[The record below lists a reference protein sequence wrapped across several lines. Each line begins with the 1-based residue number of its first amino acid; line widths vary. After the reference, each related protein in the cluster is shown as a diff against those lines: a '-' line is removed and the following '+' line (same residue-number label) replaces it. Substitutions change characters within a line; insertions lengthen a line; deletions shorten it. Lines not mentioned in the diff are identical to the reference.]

1 MGGLIMLSS
10 LLVAPPGRYWV
21 WAVAV
26 LVLMGTPVVAVRAY
40 EGQPFDSRHIPE
52 RYGLFTI
59 IVLGESVIAVAASL
73 GDVALD
79 GGAIASALLG
89 FAIAA
94 AIWWG
99 YFETVSSTSLSRE
112 RVGASFLWG
121 YGHLLGFAGIA
132 ATAIGVELAVEA
144 GAAGDH
150 GLSLAARLMLGGGV
164 AAFLVSLVAVHSAEI
179 GWRGAGMM
187 QRWIAI
193 AALLVVAGVSRGW
206 PPALVVGAVFAVL
219 ATSVALD
226 VAQHG
231 GKGLAAHTAPGDDQI
246 PPTP

>member
-1 MGGLIMLSS
+1 MSKFQTLAIGALAL
-10 LLVAPPGRYWV
+10 
-21 WAVAV
+21 
-26 LVLMGTPVVAVRAY
+26 LVLMATPVFAVRAY
-40 EGQPFDSRHIPE
+40 EGKAFDARHVPE

-89 FAIAA
+89 FGIAA

-112 RVGASFLWG
+112 HPGAAFLWG
-121 YGHLLGFAGIA
+121 YGHLFGFAGIA
-132 ATAIGVELAVEA
+132 AAAIGVELAVEA

-150 GLSLAARLMLGGGV
+150 GLSLATRLMLGGGV
-164 AAFLVSLVAVHSAEI
+164 AAFLVSLVAIHTAEI
-179 GWRGAGMM
+179 GWRGAGML

-193 AALLVVAGVSRGW
+193 GALMALAVAGRGW
-206 PPALVVGAVFAVL
+206 PPALVVGAVFGVL
-219 ATSVALD
+219 VVSVALD
-226 VAQHG
+226 LSRHG
-231 GKGLAAHTAPGDDQI
+231 GKGLAADRGPDDDEV